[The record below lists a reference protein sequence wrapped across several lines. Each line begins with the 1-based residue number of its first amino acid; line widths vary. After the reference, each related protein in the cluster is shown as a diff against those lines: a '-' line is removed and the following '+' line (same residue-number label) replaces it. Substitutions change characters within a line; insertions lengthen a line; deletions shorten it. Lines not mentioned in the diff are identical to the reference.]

1 MNKKTIE
8 KEISFEGKAL
18 QTGEEVRL
26 WCKPAGISD
35 GILFKRTDLEASPVI
50 ALKDALFSSGDRRSM
65 LSSADGACRIQTVEH
80 FLAALWTLEIDNI
93 IVELSGSELPA
104 LDGSSLEF
112 IKKLKSAGLKEQSA
126 PREFIKISE
135 KEEVSE
141 GTGKLTIFPDEVFSV
156 SYHIDYGPGV
166 IKSETFTIYPERDC
180 FEKEIAPARTF
191 CLKAEA
197 EALLKAG
204 LGRGATYENTLVL
217 DETGPVGTTLRF
229 PNEPVR
235 HKILDLVGDLYLL
248 GQPII
253 GRVEAQRSGHKING
267 KMMRKIYEKYAR
279 KMTKEKNYGK

>member
-1 MNKKTIE
+1 MNKKTIK
-8 KEISFEGKAL
+8 KEVSFDGKAL
-18 QTGEEVRL
+18 QTGEEVCLR
-26 WCKPAGISD
+26 CKPAGISD
-35 GILFKRTDLEASPVI
+35 GIIFKRTDIETSQVI

-65 LSSADGACRIQTVEH
+65 LSFASGLGRVQTVEH

-93 IVELSGSELPA
+93 IIELNGSELPA

-112 IKKLKSAGLKEQSA
+112 IKKLRSAGLREQSA
-126 PREFIKISE
+126 SREFIKISE
-135 KEEVSE
+135 KEEVAE
-141 GTGKLTIFPDEVFSV
+141 GESKLTIFPDEEFSV

-166 IKSETFTIYPERDC
+166 IKSETFTIYPERDS

-217 DETGPVGTTLRF
+217 DETGPLGTTLRF

-253 GRVEAQRSGHKING
+253 GRVEARRSGHKING
-267 KMMRKIYEKYAR
+267 KMMRKIYEKYAC
-279 KMTKEKNYGK
+279 KITKGEKL